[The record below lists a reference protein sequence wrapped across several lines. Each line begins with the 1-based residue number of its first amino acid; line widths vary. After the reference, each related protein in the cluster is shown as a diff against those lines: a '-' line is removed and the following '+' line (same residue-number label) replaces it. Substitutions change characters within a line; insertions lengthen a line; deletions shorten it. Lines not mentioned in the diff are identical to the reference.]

1 MNRVVVLLLFH
12 VGMCVRSVSPW
23 FQEHNLNVSES
34 TFASMQTLL
43 MFVGY
48 PRSAHSLVGA
58 MLDAHP
64 HMAVAHEFNLLSRFQ
79 RFANAYALAEALFFN
94 AERNDLTEGGR
105 MQSGYSY
112 VIEGAWQG
120 KVKAPLLVL
129 GDKKG
134 HGTTAFFQADFADA
148 VARVRRIQQLFHT
161 DIRFVHV
168 LRNPYDN
175 IATMIFYEHF
185 VNSSSW
191 KQMRVDAQMAPIA
204 WKRDFDSTVRQF
216 IAIAHANQRLERFLL
231 DCDADFN
238 DTCVPRARLL
248 HIDGAELIRNPIES
262 MQQWCTFL
270 TVPFCQQWADAARK
284 LLFAEPFPSRNL
296 LVWPRATV
304 AVVREQLQSF
314 APFAALLDNSP
325 AHVSDGD

>member
-1 MNRVVVLLLFH
+1 
-12 VGMCVRSVSPW
+12 
-23 FQEHNLNVSES
+23 
-34 TFASMQTLL
+34 MQTLL

-64 HMAVAHEFNLLSRFQ
+64 HMASCTRIQSACRKFE
-79 RFANAYALAEALFFN
+79 RFATPYALAEALFFN

-105 MQSGYSY
+105 TQSGYSY
-112 VIEGAWQG
+112 VIKGAWQG
-120 KVKAPLLVL
+120 AVKAPLLVL

-134 HGTTAFFQADFADA
+134 HGTTSYFQTDFDDA

-191 KQMRVDAQMAPIA
+191 KQMRVDAQMAPMA
-204 WKRDFDSTVRQF
+204 WQEGVRRQLCIKF
-216 IAIAHANQRLERFLL
+216 IAIALANQRLERFLI
-231 DCDADFN
+231 DCDANFN
-238 DTCVPRARLL
+238 ERCVPRARLL
-248 HIDGAELIRNPIES
+248 HIDGADLIREPIES
-262 MQQWCTFL
+262 MQSLVHVSQRPVQS
-270 TVPFCQQWADAARK
+270 TVGRRIAQAALRGAVPVAQSARVAAINRRDA
-284 LLFAEPFPSRNL
+284 
-296 LVWPRATV
+296 
-304 AVVREQLQSF
+304 VREQLKSF
-314 APFAALLDNSP
+314 SPFAALVENAP
-325 AHVSDGD
+325 VHVTDG

>member
-1 MNRVVVLLLFH
+1 LT
-12 VGMCVRSVSPW
+12 PW

-34 TFASMQTLL
+34 TFATMQTLL

-58 MLDAHP
+58 ILDAHP
-64 HMAVAHEFNLLSRFQ
+64 HMAIAHEFNLLSKFE
-79 RFANAYALAEALFFN
+79 RFATPYALAEALFFN

-105 MQSGYSY
+105 TQSGYSY
-112 VIEGAWQG
+112 VINGAWQG
-120 KVKAPLLVL
+120 AVKAPLLVL

-134 HGTTAFFQADFADA
+134 HGTTAYFQTDFDDA

-161 DIRFVHV
+161 EIRFVHV

-191 KQMRVDAQMAPIA
+191 KQMRIDAQMAPMA
-204 WKRDFDSTVRQF
+204 WQKAFDATVHQF
-216 IAIAHANQRLERFLL
+216 IAIALANQRLERFLI
-231 DCDADFN
+231 DCDANFN
-238 DTCVPRARLL
+238 ERCVPRARLL
-248 HIDGAELIRNPIES
+248 HIDGADLIREPIES
-262 MQQWCTFL
+262 MRRWCTFL
-270 TVPFCQQWADAARK
+270 NVPFNQQWADASRK

-296 LVWPRATV
+296 LVWPRSIV
-304 AVVREQLQSF
+304 AAVREQLKSF
-314 APFAALLDNSP
+314 SPFAALVENAP
-325 AHVSDGD
+325 VHVTDG